1 MRSLAACLSIAV
13 LVGGGAD
20 ALAQAG
26 ATTPVAPGG
35 ADALSY
41 EDFVHRAAAQALGE
55 RDRDRNALLSA
66 DEARAAGV
74 NAVEQRNLAIDFSEA
89 DLDRDGQLSLDEL
102 KSALRAHPEMR
113 SAFDAYDVDGDGML
127 SGAEQGAV
135 PAPPQ
140 VSIGF

>member
-13 LVGGGAD
+13 LVSGAE

-26 ATTPVAPGG
+26 GTG
-35 ADALSY
+35 ALSY

-55 RDRDRNALLSA
+55 RDRDRDALLSA

-74 NAVEQRNLAIDFSEA
+74 NAVEQRNLAVKFSEA

-102 KSALRAHPEMR
+102 KGALRDHPEMR
-113 SAFDAYDVDGDGML
+113 SAFDAYDADGDGML
-127 SGAEQGAV
+127 SGAEQAAV